1 MENELIYRILLA
13 LLILAFVANRAYYTR
28 KYGQPEEETVRGRE
42 QNVASTAAGLLAIL
56 AMLSSLAYIVNPA
69 WMAWAALPLPAWL
82 RWFGVAL
89 ALAGFGLLQWSHLAL
104 GRNWSDAPRLLREQ
118 SFVNDGPYRR
128 IRHPIYTAFLMILGA
143 TLFISANWFIG
154 LAWIGMTSLEVAS
167 RMRFEEEI
175 MVERFG
181 DEYIAYMNRTG
192 RLLPRVFAP
201 ESSA

>member
-1 MENELIYRILLA
+1 MNNDVVYRLLLL
-13 LLILAFVANRAYYTR
+13 LLIIAFVANRAYYTR
-28 KYGQPEEETVRGRE
+28 KFGQPEEETVRSRE
-42 QNVASTAAGLLAIL
+42 RNATSTAAGLLAVL
-56 AMLSSLAYIVNPA
+56 ALLSSLAYIVNPA
-69 WMAWAALPLPAWL
+69 WMAWSALPLPVWL

-89 ALAGFGLLQWSHLAL
+89 ALAGFGLLQWSHRAL
-104 GRNWSDAPRLLREQ
+104 GRNWSDAPRLLRQQ
-118 SFVNDGPYRR
+118 SFVSDGPYRR

-175 MVERFG
+175 MAERFG
-181 DEYIAYMNRTG
+181 DDYIAYMNRTG
-192 RLLPRVFAP
+192 RLLPRLFAS